1 VSELELEEGV
11 LVAVLVA
18 VVDMAD
24 VDDDGADAKR

>member
-1 VSELELEEGV
+1 VSELELEEG
-11 LVAVLVA
+11 VLVA